1 MKIMKVPFTLASA
14 LVLSAGIIAGC
25 GGGGGGQ
32 STGPEAPA
40 APVFDVQAAVSA
52 MFETAATF
60 EMTGSLSAIQIGS
73 TADEELHETDTFI
86 PGAPADPRVGD
97 FLATELK
104 RTTWNSITTVP
115 RLASETFYYTE
126 SPFRLVAREFGNSSI
141 ERYTRIGDFPTNA
154 LIGQSGQFATSTFDQ
169 STITD
174 FLFWSVTAAEVPETA
189 WVCLGFF
196 STHQGISQSQ
206 CVRVGANGA
215 ILGARVVTDSGGFIF
230 PTTDL
235 RSPLPS
241 R

>member
-1 MKIMKVPFTLASA
+1 MNMMRVRFTLASA
-14 LVLSAGIIAGC
+14 LVLSAGFVAGC
-25 GGGGGGQ
+25 GGGGGQ
-32 STGPEAPA
+32 STGPEGPA
-40 APVFDVQAAVSA
+40 APAFDVQATVSA

-60 EMTGSLSAIQIGS
+60 EMTGSLSAIQTSS
-73 TADEELHETDTFI
+73 TAMELHETDTFI

-97 FLATELK
+97 FLATELT
-104 RTTWNSITTVP
+104 RTMWNSIATVP

-126 SPFRLVAREFGNSSI
+126 SPFRLVARKFGNSSI

-154 LIGQSGQFATSTFDQ
+154 LIGQSGEFATSTFDQ
-169 STITD
+169 SSVTD
-174 FLFWSVTAAEVPETA
+174 FLSWKVEAAEVPETA
-189 WVCLGFF
+189 WVCLVFF

-215 ILGARVVTDSGGFIF
+215 ILGARLVTDSNGFIF

-241 R
+241 P